1 MTINEAVKNKYLL
14 FFEQEQPI
22 GVIQRFNIIRAT
34 KPNQNYIFV
43 EGSTDKIFYEATND
57 SHLSI
62 NAEYFYSRKSDY
74 IADDEKSILGKES
87 VLYCYNFIKNE
98 KSFNMNTCTFIVD
111 RDYDAKLQLIKIP
124 LSNSDKKN
132 LCMTKGHSFENYFLD
147 EVNLKYVFSELGLSD
162 QDLSAFLQRFTKF
175 LESTKS
181 FFSAKAVITEAY
193 SKLHLHYKKKHD
205 DNEVFSADIKN
216 NNGINSIILKEENS
230 NQKLF
235 IQSNRL
241 EARLKYYENILGQN
255 LALYIRG
262 HNVFEY
268 LQAYLQCYHRMNL
281 SSRNRKIYSD
291 IVKHFQVEFK

>member
-1 MTINEAVKNKYLL
+1 MM
-14 FFEQEQPI
+14 
-22 GVIQRFNIIRAT
+22 
-34 KPNQNYIFV
+34 
-43 EGSTDKIFYEATND
+43 
-57 SHLSI
+57 
-62 NAEYFYSRKSDY
+62 RKVFW
-74 IADDEKSILGKES
+74 GKES

-230 NQKLF
+230 NQKVF

-268 LQAYLQCYHRMNL
+268 LQAYLQCYHGMNL